1 MSTKMIDPADWR
13 RYLDEVSKTITERR
27 ADVRITSLKLGSQ
40 IQAEGIRLL
49 GVAYD
54 PKDRVLE
61 IALEGLDHLIRAP
74 VELHVQEGRTG
85 IESLSILDGE
95 GNKHIVQLEQPIVM

>member
-1 MSTKMIDPADWR
+1 MSTKMIDSADWR
-13 RYLDEVSKTITERR
+13 RYLDEISETITERR

-49 GVAYD
+49 GIAYD

-61 IALEGLDHLIRAP
+61 IALEGLDHLIREP

-85 IESLSILDGE
+85 IESLSVMDGE
-95 GNKHIVQLEQPIVM
+95 GNRHIVQLEQPIVM